1 VARTSVPL
9 TDRAMIADPTTFNPA
24 DPLDAAAVRVL
35 GSLVEKAF
43 TTPDSYPLSLNS
55 LTAACNQ
62 TSNRE
67 PVMDLDEGA
76 VTQALGELMRR
87 SLAREVYRSDSR
99 VKRYRHLLEDTLRL
113 HDPEKAVLC
122 VLLLRGPQ
130 TVGEIKARTGRM
142 VEFIDLS
149 HVEITLQALMTLPT
163 PLVIQLPRQPG
174 RKELRYTHALSGE
187 PQQPAPVTAGEA
199 HDTPSRGDRLD
210 ALEQEV
216 ASLRSELGE
225 LRAELEAFRREFQ

>member
-1 VARTSVPL
+1 MS
-9 TDRAMIADPTTFNPA
+9 DDPTAFDPA
-24 DPLDAAAVRVL
+24 DPLDAAAARVL
-35 GSLVEKAF
+35 GALVEKAF
-43 TTPDSYPLSLNS
+43 TTPDSYPLSLNA
-55 LTAACNQ
+55 LTTACNQ

-67 PVMDLDEGA
+67 PVMELDEAA
-76 VTQALGELMRR
+76 VSQGLGGLMRR

-113 HDPEKAVLC
+113 HDAEQAVLC

-142 VEFIDLS
+142 FEFIDLS
-149 HVEITLQALMTLPT
+149 HVEITLQSLITLAT

-187 PQQPAPVTAGEA
+187 PQLSAPVTAGEA
-199 HDTPSRGDRLD
+199 REGREGREGREAHDSPSRADRLD

-216 ASLRSELGE
+216 ASLRSELAE